1 MPGFLNNG
9 KFYHVIHDL
18 NFIDIPYIDLNIIP
32 EYDISGTMFI
42 YFIFECTV
50 ATKTLDIKPTIIKID
65 NALYSLIPVQVS
77 YEKKK
82 YESANSRIIKG
93 YKLEIYYEVCD
104 QTDLDKLENEMG
116 DKWTVFSISE
126 DIDDAI
132 SEGRWQVLLDDDNN
146 IDEFNF

>member
-1 MPGFLNNG
+1 MPGFFKNG
-9 KFYHVIHDL
+9 KFCDVIHDL

-32 EYDISGTMFI
+32 EYDISNTEFI

-104 QTDLDKLENEMG
+104 QTNLDKLENELG
-116 DKWTVFSISE
+116 DRWTVFSISE